1 MTVRHTLNGDERS
14 AGSGSSARVAN
25 AGRIGIFGGLLWV
38 VAIVIEYSQHLQ
50 PPSDGALFY
59 IDQLMFVVALGCW
72 ATAVWGLRRLA
83 AAGQG
88 LGRHTLTVWAVG
100 YVLVAAGTLIPTIL
114 NMFMEVSASAY
125 EDNPLPPIGG
135 ALGILASLAAG
146 VAIVRARRLAGWSRW
161 VVLGFAAYVF
171 GFLFVPLFFGIG
183 VDAVRET
190 IWGLW
195 WVVIGV
201 LLVSYRPSDED

>member
-1 MTVRHTLNGDERS
+1 MTVRHTLNGNERS
-14 AGSGSSARVAN
+14 EGSGSWAPVAN

-50 PPSDGALFY
+50 LPTDGALFFV
-59 IDQLMFVVALGCW
+59 DQFMFVVALGCW
-72 ATAVWGLRRLA
+72 VMAIGGLRRVS
-83 AAGQG
+83 AAGDG
-88 LGRHTLTVWAVG
+88 SGRYALTVWQLG
-100 YVLVAAGTLIPTIL
+100 YVLVAAGSLIPTVLDI
-114 NMFMEVSASAY
+114 FTTVSASAY
-125 EDNPLPPIGG
+125 DDNPLRPIGG
-135 ALGILASLAAG
+135 ALSILASIAAG
-146 VAIVRARRLAGWSRW
+146 VAIVRASRLSGWSRW
-161 VVLGFAAYVF
+161 VVLGFATYVF

-201 LLVSYRPSDED
+201 VLLLYRSSGED